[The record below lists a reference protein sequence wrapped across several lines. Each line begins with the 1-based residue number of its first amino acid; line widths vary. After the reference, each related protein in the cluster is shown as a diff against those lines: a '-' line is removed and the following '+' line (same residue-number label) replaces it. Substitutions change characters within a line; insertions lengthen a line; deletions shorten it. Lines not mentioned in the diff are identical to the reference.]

1 MKIVKR
7 IILPKTQR
15 MRALRH
21 NGLHF
26 PPMRLIMPILPHPYL
41 FCEIMP
47 IKLDV
52 FINKII
58 TIDPSSIDNTSLS
71 ITMINSYIDSTSR

>member
-26 PPMRLIMPILPHPYL
+26 PAMRLIMPISPHPYL

-58 TIDPSSIDNTSLS
+58 TIDPLSIDNTTVT
-71 ITMINSYIDSTSR
+71 IKIINSYVDPTSR